1 MKTELTDKSNG
12 IWSPFSQMQWYRK
25 RCDKLHKKYQNL
37 RLQERLAEQIE
48 SFVEKLTETTTTQT
62 TLIPDVPTT
71 AVPTRGSNLRL
82 Y

>member
-12 IWSPFSQMQWYRK
+12 IWSPYSQMQWYRK
-25 RCDKLHKKYQNL
+25 RCDKLHKKYQKL

-48 SFVEKLTETTTTQT
+48 SFVEELTETT
-62 TLIPDVPTT
+62 TLIPDVPIT
-71 AVPTRGSNLRL
+71 AVPTRRSNLRL

>member
-12 IWSPFSQMQWYRK
+12 IWSPFSQMQWYRR
-25 RCDKLHKKYQNL
+25 RCDKLHKKYQHL

-48 SFVEKLTETTTTQT
+48 SFVEKLTETTTQT
-62 TLIPDVPTT
+62 SIPEVPTT
-71 AVPTRGSNLRL
+71 AVPTRRSNLRL

>member
-25 RCDKLHKKYQNL
+25 RCDKLHKKYQAL
-37 RLQERLAEQIE
+37 RLQERLEEQIE
-48 SFVEKLTETTTTQT
+48 SFVEKLTETTTE
-62 TLIPDVPTT
+62 TLIPDVPPTP
-71 AVPTRGSNLRL
+71 AVPTRRSNLRL

>member
-25 RCDKLHKKYQNL
+25 RCDKLHKKYQDL
-37 RLQERLAEQIE
+37 RLQERLAKQIE
-48 SFVEKLTETTTTQT
+48 SFIEKLTQTTTQN
-62 TLIPDVPTT
+62 LIPDVPTT

>member
-1 MKTELTDKSNG
+1 MKTELTDKTNG
-12 IWSPFSQMQWYRK
+12 IWRPFSQMKWYRK
-25 RCDKLHKKYQNL
+25 RCDKLHKKYQDL

-48 SFVEKLTETTTTQT
+48 SFVEKLTETTITQ

-71 AVPTRGSNLRL
+71 AVPTRRSNLRL

>member
-1 MKTELTDKSNG
+1 
-12 IWSPFSQMQWYRK
+12 MQWYRK
-25 RCDKLHKKYQNL
+25 RCDKLHKKYQDL
-37 RLQERLAEQIE
+37 RLQERLAEKIE
-48 SFVEKLTETTTTQT
+48 SFVEKLTETTTTQ

>member
-25 RCDKLHKKYQNL
+25 RCDKLYKKYQDL
-37 RLQERLAEQIE
+37 RLQERLAEQKE
-48 SFVEKLTETTTTQT
+48 SFEEKLAKTTTQN
-62 TLIPDVPTT
+62 LIPDVPTT

>member
-25 RCDKLHKKYQNL
+25 RCDKLHKKYQDL

-48 SFVEKLTETTTTQT
+48 LFVEKLTETTAQ
-62 TLIPDVPTT
+62 TLIPEVPTT